1 MRPATWNWSRT
12 NKRGPVSRLKE
23 PRKGSKKRRDGE
35 WKGDRHRSSSLLKAF
50 KNLTLTTSS
59 WMPINEVSLQGM
71 NKPLDTRCLH
81 RYNYTKTLPGD
92 FVQLHQP
99 RKWKEKKFEV

>member
-35 WKGDRHRSSSLLKAF
+35 WKGDRLRSSSLLKAF
-50 KNLTLTTSS
+50 KNPTLTTSF
-59 WMPINEVSLQGM
+59 WMLTSEAVLQSTD
-71 NKPLDTRCLH
+71 NALAT
-81 RYNYTKTLPGD
+81 
-92 FVQLHQP
+92 
-99 RKWKEKKFEV
+99 